1 MPTLDHFILEENYN
15 LTLFC
20 HSSRIP
26 DVGLVQKL
34 AESLQLARKM
44 VSDANVQLESVIQ
57 DSWENKF
64 QPNPKTVG
72 AQPYKSE
79 YPVAVEAAKYHLK
92 LTEWGPT
99 DRVRVSKVM
108 EATNRGLNG
117 PIILSDV
124 LGLYTVDLYKVFRGG
139 LDIQDA
145 MRVQPGKYRKFTAVD
160 DKGVP
165 QLNVKEGYVKLKEKG
180 AKRILKSIHIEF
192 SLASIYPRAQMAR
205 IIVHEATHKFA
216 GTIDVAYCCEG
227 QYLQTSKPQR
237 ISNADSYTY
246 VVLSIYGNQLIK
258 DQAECFRVIP
268 QYGPPEW
275 EHAADK
281 ALYGRGRVFGRLG

>member
-1 MPTLDHFILEENYN
+1 MTLDTLLKSPD
-15 LTLFC
+15 LTLRC
-20 HSSRIP
+20 HSSRMP
-26 DVGLVQKL
+26 DMGLVQKL

-44 VSDANVQLESVIQ
+44 VSDAFVQLANVIR
-57 DSWENKF
+57 DSARNKF
-64 QPNPKTVG
+64 QRNPNALG
-72 AQPYKSE
+72 ARAYIGK

-92 LTEWGPT
+92 LMEWNQADRDHVLNVMLNTEC
-99 DRVRVSKVM
+99 
-108 EATNRGLNG
+108 GLNA
-117 PIILSDV
+117 PITLSDV
-124 LGLYTVDLYKVFRGG
+124 LGLYTVDLYKVYRGG

-145 MRVQPGKYRKFTAVD
+145 VRRLPGAFREDTAV
-160 DKGVP
+160 VP
-165 QLNVKEGYVKLKEKG
+165 EGMGPAAGYVKSKDKG
-180 AKRILKSIHIEF
+180 ARRIFKSIHIEF
-192 SLASIYPRAQMAR
+192 SLATIYPRAQMAR